1 MGRNLE
7 VNMKILIDADGS
19 PVVNIAISIAKEY
32 GLDIVIV
39 KNHAHIIND
48 DYAEIV
54 SVDIS
59 QDSADLY
66 IVNHL
71 NKGDIVVT
79 QDYGLAALC
88 LAKESYVIN
97 QNGMFFTEDNIDNM
111 LNRRHIHSKMRRQ
124 GKYHSKT
131 KKRKS
136 ESDLLFEI
144 SFRELIKARLKD

>member
-1 MGRNLE
+1 
-7 VNMKILIDADGS
+7 MKIFIDADGS

-32 GLDIVIV
+32 GVHIVIV
-39 KNHAHIIND
+39 KNHAHMIND
-48 DYAEIV
+48 YYAEIV

-71 NKGDIVVT
+71 NKDDIVVT

-88 LAKESYVIN
+88 LAKKSYVIN
-97 QNGMFFTEDNIDNM
+97 QNGLIFTEDNIDNM

-124 GKYHSKT
+124 GKYHSKI
-131 KKRKS
+131 KKRNS
-136 ESDLLFEI
+136 DSDLLFEN
-144 SFRELIKARLKD
+144 SFRELIRARLKD

>member
-1 MGRNLE
+1 
-7 VNMKILIDADGS
+7 MKVYIDADGS
-19 PVVNIAISIAKEY
+19 PVVNIAVNIAKEQNI
-32 GLDIVIV
+32 DIVIV
-39 KNHAHIIND
+39 KNYAHIIND

-71 NKGDIVVT
+71 EKQDIVIT

-97 QNGMFFTEDNIDNM
+97 QNGMIFTKYNIDDM
-111 LNRRHIHSKMRRQ
+111 LNRRHIHSKIRRC
-124 GKYHSKT
+124 K
-131 KKRKS
+131 
-136 ESDLLFEI
+136 
-144 SFRELIKARLKD
+144 